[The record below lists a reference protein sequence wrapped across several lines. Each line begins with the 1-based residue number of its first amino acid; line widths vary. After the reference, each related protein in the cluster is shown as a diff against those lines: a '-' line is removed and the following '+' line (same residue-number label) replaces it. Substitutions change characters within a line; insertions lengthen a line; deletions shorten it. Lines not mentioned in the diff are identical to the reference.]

1 MGYKEL
7 FSFWGNLLLGL
18 WLAATRLTFYVGNWG
33 NLSADMPRVF
43 SVMELCYEDVFK

>member
-1 MGYKEL
+1 MGEFIVGFVVSGYQA
-7 FSFWGNLLLGL
+7 NILL
-18 WLAATRLTFYVGNWG
+18 GNWG